1 MRIGTSIILI
11 ILTAASLWYAKDAF
25 TPTDPTTTP
34 PIIGET
40 LIRFEPSEISSIDII
55 RQGQRAHIARDSRG
69 AWQMDAPIG
78 DRVDF
83 QALLAL
89 MVSLNGMIIED
100 EFELEEVRKN
110 HPAQL
115 TDYGL
120 ADNGVDVLLSNNS
133 GVPIAR
139 FRIGSLAPLNV
150 NDIPTTYIQRL
161 DRNYKDH
168 IFVVGG
174 NVRLIVDRP
183 FETWR
188 DQRPL
193 FLPRPPLKIRI
204 AQGQRQIELS
214 RQTTDSPW
222 GMDSPLSTAADQD
235 AVNSL
240 LASLSEPIATDI
252 VTRDSNEQPATPAKS
267 ISIWMQKHSAAERVS
282 RDPVLE
288 KKPITITLL
297 SSTPEAEAL
306 TLISNDRKSALMV
319 PTTAGQ
325 AFDLDANRYRSRTL
339 ATIDPAKIFNILIRD
354 PADASSLVQLRRRG
368 REWEV
373 MLRNK
378 WKRSN
383 DQLVFET
390 LTAIN
395 ETNIVNFAAD
405 GTTDY
410 AQFGLDKP
418 ILQAAFMPLD
428 ESGAIRLNIGR
439 SEDGKH
445 FAKFDGQPFIYEVPD
460 TLPYL
465 LPTNPGAWLST
476 DPFHFS
482 ALDLRQVKITQQDWP
497 TLTLRYNFLDS
508 LWIGL
513 LGEKDVTS
521 QLNTVSAHD
530 MAAQLERLQVDRW
543 STTVSGDALR
553 KLSDPFLSIEFQVIP
568 TEADGTEGTVVEHT
582 IDFTPM
588 NDTSKYWLGRI
599 DKRPEVFLID
609 IAKLT
614 LLFPQS
620 LLSPQ

>member
-214 RQTTDSPW
+214 RKTTDSPW

-252 VTRDSNEQPATPAKS
+252 VATDSNEQPATPAKS

-319 PTTAGQ
+319 PTTTGQ

-373 MLRNK
+373 MLRNE

-390 LTAIN
+390 LNAIN

-418 ILQAAFMPLD
+418 ILQAAFMPLA

-553 KLSDPFLSIEFQVIP
+553 KLSDPYLSVEFQVVP

-588 NDTSKYWLGRI
+588 NETSKYWLGRI

>member
-1 MRIGTSIILI
+1 MRIGSSIVLI
-11 ILTAASLWYAKDAF
+11 ILAAASLWYAKDAF
-25 TPTDPTTTP
+25 TPADPAATP
-34 PIIGET
+34 PAIGET
-40 LIRFEPSEISSIDII
+40 LIRFEPATISSIDIV
-55 RQGQRAHIARDSRG
+55 RQGQRAHIERDARG
-69 AWQMDAPIG
+69 AWQMDSPIN

-100 EFELEEVRKN
+100 GFELEEVRKN
-110 HPAQL
+110 HPAEL

-120 ADNGVDVLLSNNS
+120 ADNGVDVILRNNRGES
-133 GVPIAR
+133 IAR
-139 FRIGSLAPLNV
+139 FRIGSLAPLSV
-150 NDIPTTYIQRL
+150 NDIPTTYVQRL
-161 DRNYKDH
+161 DREYKNR

-174 NVRLIVDRP
+174 NLRLIVDRP

-214 RQTTDSPW
+214 RKTADSPW
-222 GMDSPLSTAADQD
+222 VMESPLSTAADQD
-235 AVNSL
+235 AVSTL

-252 VTRDSNEQPATPAKS
+252 VALDSNEQAATAAKS
-267 ISIWMQKHSAAERVS
+267 ISIWMQKHSAAKLVKGNPALDE
-282 RDPVLE
+282 
-288 KKPITITLL
+288 KPITLTLL
-297 SSTPEAEAL
+297 PIKPEEESL
-306 TLISNDRKSALMV
+306 TLLSNDRKSALML
-319 PTTAGQ
+319 PTTAEQ
-325 AFDLDANRYRSRTL
+325 AFDLDSNRYRSRTL
-339 ATIDPAKIFNILIRD
+339 ANIDPAKIFNILIRD
-354 PADASSLVQLRRRG
+354 PAEASSLVQLRRRG

-373 MLRNK
+373 MLRGE

-383 DQLVFET
+383 DKLIFET

-410 AQFGLDKP
+410 AQFGLDQP
-418 ILQAAFMPLD
+418 ILQAAFISLE
-428 ESGAIRLNIGR
+428 ESNAIRLNIGR
-439 SEDGKH
+439 NEDGKH

-460 TLPYL
+460 ALAFL

-476 DPFHFS
+476 IPFNFS
-482 ALDLRQVKITQQDWP
+482 ALDLRQVKITQQEWAP
-497 TLTLRYNFLDS
+497 LTLRYNYLDS

-513 LGEKDVTS
+513 LGEKDVTP
-521 QLNTVSAHD
+521 QLNTVSAHE

-553 KLSDPFLSIEFQVIP
+553 KLSEPILSVEFQVVP
-568 TEADGTEGTVVEHT
+568 TEADGTEGKVVEHT
-582 IDFTPM
+582 IDFTPV
-588 NDTSKYWLGRI
+588 NKTSKFWLGRI

-609 IAKLT
+609 VAKLA